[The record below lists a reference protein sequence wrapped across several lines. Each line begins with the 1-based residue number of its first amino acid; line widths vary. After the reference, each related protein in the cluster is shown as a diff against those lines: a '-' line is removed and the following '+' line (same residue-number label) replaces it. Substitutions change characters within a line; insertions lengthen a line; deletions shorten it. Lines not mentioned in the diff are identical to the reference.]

1 MPELAVDDVEV
12 GSADPAGVDADDQ
25 PALTRLRAREL
36 GGPERAPRL
45 VQDHRAHSSESRSY
59 VEDVD
64 VTAATFETDV
74 VERSRELPVVVDF
87 WADWCGPCHALAPVL
102 EREVEARDG
111 RLALVKVDV
120 EANPAL
126 ADEYG
131 VRGIPAVKGFRN
143 GRVVREF
150 VGAQSPPS
158 VASFLDELLAPSP
171 GEQLVAELRTSGARP
186 ELLAALEA
194 GDHETALELLLQEV
208 RDEGDPERRDELR
221 RLMLTLFEELGPE
234 HPLSARFRRQLAAAL
249 Y

>member
-12 GSADPAGVDADDQ
+12 GSADPAGVDADEQ
-25 PALTRLRAREL
+25 PALAWLRARQL
-36 GGPERAPRL
+36 GGPEWASRL

-64 VTAATFETDV
+64 VTAATFERDV

-143 GRVVREF
+143 GRVVREL

-158 VASFLDELLAPSP
+158 VASFLDELRAS
-171 GEQLVAELRTSGARP
+171 GERP
-186 ELLAALEA
+186 ELLEALEA
-194 GDHETALELLLQEV
+194 GDHEAALELLLQEV